1 MAGAALAFTTG
12 ATGAE
17 LFATGFVAKATAGAG
32 SFSGAGV
39 EVKKP
44 NSPPPGEVVVF
55 VVAGA
60 TVFVGTTEANGTGV
74 FTTGFVATAAAG
86 AGSFFSGAGS
96 LGENMSKN
104 PPVEPATGA
113 VLVTAAAMGASLIFA
128 ASFRASAIVRSLV
141 LGCGVSSSLSDAMD
155 FGLWANARATAG
167 GAVGEDFTL
176 DCAANITFGSLLR
189 KLNILSNADSP
200 DFLFACTGTG
210 FGDGIGMLTLTAG
223 GLGTSTLAIG
233 GSTFLSCFPSA
244 ALSDY
249 ERIVLSFKF

>member
-1 MAGAALAFTTG
+1 M
-12 ATGAE
+12 
-17 LFATGFVAKATAGAG
+17 
-32 SFSGAGV
+32 
-39 EVKKP
+39 
-44 NSPPPGEVVVF
+44 
-55 VVAGA
+55 
-60 TVFVGTTEANGTGV
+60 
-74 FTTGFVATAAAG
+74 ATAAAG
-86 AGSFFSGAGS
+86 AGSFFSCAGS

-113 VLVTAAAMGASLIFA
+113 VRVTAAAMGASLTFA

-141 LGCGVSSSLSDAMD
+141 LGCGVSSSSSDATD

-167 GAVGEDFTL
+167 GAVGVDFTL

-210 FGDGIGMLTLTAG
+210 FGDDATGIGMLTLTAG

-233 GSTFLSCFPSA
+233 GSTLLSCFPSA

-249 ERIVLSFKF
+249 ERTVLLSKF